1 VISVVRYQQTLSIKI
16 RNIALGIVPKRSK
29 GDLI

>member
-1 VISVVRYQQTLSIKI
+1 VISVVRYQQKLSIKI
-16 RNIALGIVPKRSK
+16 KTTALGIVPKRSK